1 MMRTLLFAALLIGAS
16 AQPNLGRRNPKTGE
30 ELGGGLYD
38 LYRLA
43 NDPEVADHA
52 EVKAEAEKA
61 RAARAA
67 ALPKLVAASDKA
79 EADAK
84 KLVSLALEADV
95 AFEEGQMELKKTL
108 AANMKA
114 EQAKMRAQRLASTVA
129 EMKAQGV

>member
-1 MMRTLLFAALLIGAS
+1 MFRIVLIATFAFAATA
-16 AQPNLGRRNPKTGE
+16 KTDE
-30 ELGGGLYD
+30 PQGGLYD
-38 LYRLA
+38 LFRLA

-67 ALPKLVAASDKA
+67 ALPKLVAAAEKA

-129 EMKAQGV
+129 EMKAQGI

>member
-1 MMRTLLFAALLIGAS
+1 MRTVIFAALLIGVT
-16 AQPNLGRRNPKTGE
+16 AQMNLGVRRKGKE
-30 ELGGGLYD
+30 DKGGGLYD
-38 LYRLA
+38 LYKLA

-52 EVKAEAEKA
+52 EEKAEAE
-61 RAARAA
+61 
-67 ALPKLVAASDKA
+67 KA

-114 EQAKMRAQRLASTVA
+114 KAAKAPAGCRER
-129 EMKAQGV
+129 G

>member
-1 MMRTLLFAALLIGAS
+1 MSRIVLIASLVFAAS
-16 AQPNLGRRNPKTGE
+16 AQWNRVKTAVHE
-30 ELGGGLYD
+30 GGLYD
-38 LYRLA
+38 LYKLA

-67 ALPKLVAASDKA
+67 ALPKLVAAAEKA

>member
-1 MMRTLLFAALLIGAS
+1 MMRAVFFVALVCAAS
-16 AQPNLGRRNPKTGE
+16 AQVGKRKVQE
-30 ELGGGLYD
+30 EEGGGLYD
-38 LYRLA
+38 LYKLA

-61 RAARAA
+61 RAARAT
-67 ALPKLVAASDKA
+67 ALPKLVAAAEKA

-129 EMKAQGV
+129 EMKSQGV

>member
-1 MMRTLLFAALLIGAS
+1 MRAVIFAALLIGVA
-16 AQPNLGRRNPKTGE
+16 AQYGQRQVQE
-30 ELGGGLYD
+30 QQGGLYD

-67 ALPKLVAASDKA
+67 ALPKLVAAAEKA

-114 EQAKMRAQRLASTVA
+114 E
-129 EMKAQGV
+129 

>member
-1 MMRTLLFAALLIGAS
+1 MLLVVRFGGDSVSIMLNTLAALFMLELD
-16 AQPNLGRRNPKTGE
+16 NLAFE
-30 ELGGGLYD
+30 YGLTAH
-38 LYRLA
+38 L
-43 NDPEVADHA
+43 
-52 EVKAEAEKA
+52 KAEAEKA

-67 ALPKLVAASDKA
+67 ALPKLVAAAEKA

>member
-1 MMRTLLFAALLIGAS
+1 MVRILLLATLLCLAS
-16 AQPNLGRRNPKTGE
+16 AWKRINEDNRHVEQ
-30 ELGGGLYD
+30 GGGLYD

-67 ALPKLVAASDKA
+67 ALPKLVSAAEKA

-95 AFEEGQMELKKTL
+95 AFEEGQMELKK
-108 AANMKA
+108 
-114 EQAKMRAQRLASTVA
+114 
-129 EMKAQGV
+129 

>member
-1 MMRTLLFAALLIGAS
+1 MRTLLFVALLCGAS
-16 AQPNLGRRNPKTGE
+16 AQLGERKVQE
-30 ELGGGLYD
+30 QQGGLYD
-38 LYRLA
+38 LFRLA

-67 ALPKLVAASDKA
+67 ALPKLVAAAEKA
-79 EADAK
+79 EGDAK

>member
-1 MMRTLLFAALLIGAS
+1 MMRIVLLATLLVSAS
-16 AQPNLGRRNPKTGE
+16 AQVGLGRRKVPRAE
-30 ELGGGLYD
+30 EQQGGLYD
-38 LYRLA
+38 LFKLA

-67 ALPKLVAASDKA
+67 ALPKLVAAAEKA

>member
-1 MMRTLLFAALLIGAS
+1 MVRILISATLLCLAS
-16 AQPNLGRRNPKTGE
+16 AQE
-30 ELGGGLYD
+30 QQGGLYD
-38 LYRLA
+38 LFRLA

-67 ALPKLVAASDKA
+67 ALPKLVAAAEKA
-79 EADAK
+79 EGDAK

-129 EMKAQGV
+129 EMKAQGI

>member
-1 MMRTLLFAALLIGAS
+1 MRFLILATLFCFASTMYRGV
-16 AQPNLGRRNPKTGE
+16 NE
-30 ELGGGLYD
+30 EEGGGLYD
-38 LYRLA
+38 LFRLA

-61 RAARAA
+61 RAARAS
-67 ALPKLVAASDKA
+67 ALPKLVAAAEKA

>member
-1 MMRTLLFAALLIGAS
+1 MMRILLLATIICFAS
-16 AQPNLGRRNPKTGE
+16 AQYGRHWIKAEKT
-30 ELGGGLYD
+30 GGGLYD

-67 ALPKLVAASDKA
+67 ALPKLVAAAEKA

-95 AFEEGQMELKKTL
+95 AFEEGQMEL
-108 AANMKA
+108 
-114 EQAKMRAQRLASTVA
+114 
-129 EMKAQGV
+129 

>member
-1 MMRTLLFAALLIGAS
+1 MRILLFVTLVCS
-16 AQPNLGRRNPKTGE
+16 ANAWGRRGSNKEGGD
-30 ELGGGLYD
+30 LFNGGGLYD
-38 LYRLA
+38 LYALA

-67 ALPKLVAASDKA
+67 ALPKLVAAAEKA

-108 AANMKA
+108 
-114 EQAKMRAQRLASTVA
+114 
-129 EMKAQGV
+129 

>member
-1 MMRTLLFAALLIGAS
+1 MLRVVLIASLIIAAT
-16 AQPNLGRRNPKTGE
+16 AQGGWGRLPYPVKERA
-30 ELGGGLYD
+30 GGLYD
-38 LYRLA
+38 LFRLA

-67 ALPKLVAASDKA
+67 ALPKLVAAAEKA

-108 AANMKA
+108 AANMK
-114 EQAKMRAQRLASTVA
+114 T
-129 EMKAQGV
+129 

>member
-1 MMRTLLFAALLIGAS
+1 MRVVFFALLVATAS
-16 AQPNLGRRNPKTGE
+16 AQYGRRNNKKE
-30 ELGGGLYD
+30 EQGGGLYD

-67 ALPKLVAASDKA
+67 ALPKLVAA
-79 EADAK
+79 AK

-129 EMKAQGV
+129 EMKAQGI

>member
-1 MMRTLLFAALLIGAS
+1 MMRALLIATLLAGVS
-16 AQPNLGRRNPKTGE
+16 AQYGRRNSKKE
-30 ELGGGLYD
+30 EQGGGLYD

-67 ALPKLVAASDKA
+67 ALPKLVAAAEKA

>member
-30 ELGGGLYD
+30 DLGGGLYD

-52 EVKAEAEKA
+52 EVK
-61 RAARAA
+61 
-67 ALPKLVAASDKA
+67 
-79 EADAK
+79 ADAK

-129 EMKAQGV
+129 EMKSQGV

>member
-1 MMRTLLFAALLIGAS
+1 MMRIVLFATLLCLAS
-16 AQPNLGRRNPKTGE
+16 AATPPTEQY
-30 ELGGGLYD
+30 GGLYD

-67 ALPKLVAASDKA
+67 ALPKLVSAAEKA

-129 EMKAQGV
+129 EMKAQGI

>member
-1 MMRTLLFAALLIGAS
+1 MMRVLLFATLLCL
-16 AQPNLGRRNPKTGE
+16 AQSRGWETPDSPR
-30 ELGGGLYD
+30 GGLYD

-61 RAARAA
+61 RAARAT
-67 ALPKLVAASDKA
+67 ALPKLVAAAEKA

-95 AFEEGQMELKKTL
+95 AYEEGQMELKKTL

-114 EQAKMRAQRLASTVA
+114 EQAKMRAQ
-129 EMKAQGV
+129 

>member
-1 MMRTLLFAALLIGAS
+1 MARILYFATLLCLTS
-16 AQPNLGRRNPKTGE
+16 AQKVQE
-30 ELGGGLYD
+30 QQGGLYD

-67 ALPKLVAASDKA
+67 ALPKLVAAAEKS